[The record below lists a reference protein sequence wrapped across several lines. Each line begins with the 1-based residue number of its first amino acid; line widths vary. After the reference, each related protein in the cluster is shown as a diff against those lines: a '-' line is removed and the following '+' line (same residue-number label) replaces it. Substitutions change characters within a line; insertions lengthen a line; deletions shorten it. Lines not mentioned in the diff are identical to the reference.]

1 MGHRPTLISFKAALT
16 HTGRFPLSNPSDN
29 EIEIDLTKAAEVL
42 KSRYK
47 VPPLSIRMSQDYLQA
62 PVVVMTREDAPEFFV
77 MRLKCDLH
85 GLQMEKVEKAGPN
98 RAVNLD
104 VTENWELNQPVKA
117 KFDEIREGV
126 RKEAGRSKY
135 KA

>member
-1 MGHRPTLISFKAALT
+1 M
-16 HTGRFPLSNPSDN
+16 SNPSDN